1 MATESISVSRVVP
14 VARGGS
20 IGVREGEPGI
30 SRGRACQGGF
40 RPWRVVAVAA
50 LLLPPAAPGRAQA
63 ADAEVA
69 RLREDVERLQRT
81 VAAQDAKIAALEGP
95 KAPASAPP
103 AAPDAA
109 SAAPGAHEP
118 AAAWP
123 GAVEARGNPP
133 RTSGGPGGKPFVV
146 DRNGRSPSQKLAPR
160 HDNVPI
166 EPEPRGYVAIP
177 GTEALVRL
185 GGSVTTV
192 LTVSSKYFSPTWM
205 VTSAIPVAGQPYAAS
220 RAQVAAAANESD
232 VAFEFRVPSP
242 LGTVRFVYDND
253 FAQPAPGFVYHLN
266 YFYVQGGNLL
276 LGFCDS
282 AFTDVDANPT
292 TLDYQGANAVTFS
305 RHAMASYALSLHRHE
320 TRHLLLKAS
329 VESPGSQV
337 SAGALVP
344 RNVAPDVGVQL
355 RLEGTAGHVQLATI
369 LRAIGVQGAT
379 GDAQTVFGWGLN
391 VTGGLNLPGGDFLS
405 AGVAGGQG
413 AAAYFNDT
421 GGLGLDAALDA
432 GGTLVALPILGAF
445 AGFTHVWAPRWRST
459 AAFGWLAVDDAGCQA
474 SLGAAG
480 FRQSRYA
487 SLNLEFRPWAKLL
500 TGIEGLYGLRESVGG
515 AAGDAWRG
523 QVTAQYAF

>member
-1 MATESISVSRVVP
+1 MKVVGRDDGA
-14 VARGGS
+14 VA
-20 IGVREGEPGI
+20 
-30 SRGRACQGGF
+30 SRGRAGGGL
-40 RPWRVVAVAA
+40 RKWGIAAALTLLAVAA
-50 LLLPPAAPGRAQA
+50 APASAQA
-63 ADAEVA
+63 ADAEVEK
-69 RLREDVERLQRT
+69 LRAAVEELRRK
-81 VAAQDAKIAALEGP
+81 VAAQDAKISALEGA
-95 KAPASAPP
+95 KAPAPP
-103 AAPDAA
+103 AAPEAPP
-109 SAAPGAHEP
+109 AAPGAPPAVPEAP
-118 AAAWP
+118 PAPPVAGDAAAAGT
-123 GAVEARGNPP
+123 GAVAARATAPFARPP
-133 RTSGGPGGKPFVV
+133 AKALVV
-146 DRNGRSPSQKLAPR
+146 DRKGRSPAQRLAPR
-160 HDNVPI
+160 HDNVPL
-166 EPEPRGYVAIP
+166 EPELPGFIAVP

-185 GGSVTTV
+185 GGSATTV

-220 RAQVAAAANESD
+220 RAQVAVAANESD
-232 VAFEFRVPSP
+232 VAFEVRVPSP
-242 LGTVRFVYDND
+242 LGIVRFVYDND

-276 LGFCDS
+276 LGFSDS
-282 AFTDVDANPT
+282 AFTDVDATPT
-292 TLDYQGANAVTFS
+292 TLDYQGVNAVTFS

-369 LRAIGVQGAT
+369 LRAVGVQGAT

-445 AGFTHVWAPRWRST
+445 AGFTHVWAPGWRST

-474 SLGAAG
+474 SLGATG

-500 TGIEGLYGLRESVGG
+500 TGIEGLYGLRESVAGT
-515 AAGDAWRG
+515 AGDAWRG